1 MKARDPY
8 YKKTAALDIGG
19 LSLEFRVSQTL
30 FSSHAVDAG
39 TQLLLRT
46 LHGTGRRFEK
56 VLDLGCGYGPIGV
69 ALKALNPGAALHMVD
84 RDALAVGYASQN
96 ALLNGIDDALAYPS
110 LGFDD
115 IRDRDFDLVA
125 ANIPGKAGEQV
136 IASWLTDAPLFLR
149 DQGQV
154 GVVVVSPLEPFV
166 NEVID
171 GIRGA
176 DVVLRKRRAGHTVLI
191 YAAGIAQ
198 DSPPA
203 HVGSFSRGDY
213 DRVEGAFSHGKI
225 EYQMNTVFGLPEFD
239 SLSYQTRFLCTVLQN
254 LDRQPGD
261 LRATPSFRLSPESR
275 SRMIK
280 GGSLQKPDSHPH
292 PNPLPSRERGLR
304 KGLQP
309 GDRVLVLNP
318 GQGHVPV
325 ILSKAMTPA
334 HIDMVDR
341 DLLALRCSARN
352 LSLNGYDASKF
363 SIGHRV
369 GIDDDESRWD
379 LIVAEVRDEEGP
391 DVMAMQFRQAAEHL
405 APGGQMVVAA
415 NSATITRLLDVC
427 KKERLGAV
435 QQRKRRRGS
444 SVLVVGRWP
453 YR

>member
-1 MKARDPY
+1 MESQPPAAIDGPY
-8 YKKTAALDIGG
+8 YKKTATFDIGG

-30 FSSHAVDAG
+30 FSSHAIDVG
-39 TQLLLRT
+39 TGLLLRT

-56 VLDLGCGYGPIGV
+56 VLDLGCGYGPIGI

-115 IRDRDFDLVA
+115 IQDGDFDLVA
-125 ANIPGKAGEQV
+125 ANVAGKAGEQV

-149 DQGQV
+149 HQGQV
-154 GVVVVSPLEPFV
+154 GIVAVSPLEPFV
-166 NEVID
+166 SEVIA
-171 GIRGA
+171 GIQGA
-176 DVVLRKRRAGHTVLI
+176 EIVSTRRRAGHTVFL
-191 YAAGIAQ
+191 YTAGQVQ
-198 DSPPA
+198 DSPSTP
-203 HVGSFSRGDY
+203 VGSFSRGVY
-213 DRVEGAFSHGKI
+213 DRAQAAFSHGQI
-225 EYQMNTVFGLPEFD
+225 DYRMDTVFGLPQFD
-239 SLSYQTRFLCTVLQN
+239 SLSYRTRLLSTVLQS
-254 LDRQPGD
+254 LDRQDGV
-261 LRATPSFRLSPESR
+261 RA
-275 SRMIK
+275 
-280 GGSLQKPDSHPH
+280 
-292 PNPLPSRERGLR
+292 
-304 KGLQP
+304 
-309 GDRVLVLNP
+309 LVLNP
-318 GQGHVPV
+318 GQGHIPV
-325 ILSKAMTPA
+325 ILSKAMGPA
-334 HIDMVDR
+334 SIDMVDR

-444 SVLVVGRWP
+444 SVLVALAVSVAAAAGF
-453 YR
+453 

>member
-1 MKARDPY
+1 MESQPPAAIDGPY
-8 YKKTAALDIGG
+8 YKKTAAFDIGG

-115 IRDRDFDLVA
+115 IQDGDFDLVA

-154 GVVVVSPLEPFV
+154 GVVVVSPLDPFV
-166 NEVID
+166 NEVIA
-171 GIRGA
+171 GLPGA
-176 DVVLRKRRAGHTVLI
+176 EVVLRKRRAGHSVLL
-191 YAAGIAQ
+191 YRVGRAQ
-198 DSPPA
+198 DPQRPPS
-203 HVGSFSRGDY
+203 GSFGRGDY
-213 DRVEGAFSHGKI
+213 DRVQTAFSHGQI
-225 EYQMNTVFGLPEFD
+225 DYRMDTVFGLPQFD
-239 SLSYQTRFLCTVLQN
+239 SLSYRTRLLSTVLQS
-254 LDRQPGD
+254 LDRQDGV
-261 LRATPSFRLSPESR
+261 RA
-275 SRMIK
+275 
-280 GGSLQKPDSHPH
+280 
-292 PNPLPSRERGLR
+292 
-304 KGLQP
+304 
-309 GDRVLVLNP
+309 LVLNP
-318 GQGHVPV
+318 GQGHIPV
-325 ILSKAMTPA
+325 ILSKAMGPA
-334 HIDMVDR
+334 SIDMVDR

-352 LSLNGYDASKF
+352 LGLNGYDASKF

-391 DVMAMQFRQAAEHL
+391 DVMAMQFRQAADHL
-405 APGGQMVVAA
+405 APGGKLVVAA
-415 NSATITRLLDVC
+415 NSATITRLVDVC
-427 KKERLGAV
+427 KTERLGTIE
-435 QQRKRRRGS
+435 QRKRRRGS

>member
-1 MKARDPY
+1 MESQPPAAIDGPY
-8 YKKTAALDIGG
+8 YKKTAAFDIGG

-56 VLDLGCGYGPIGV
+56 VLDLGCGYGPIGI
-69 ALKALNPGAALHMVD
+69 ALRALNPGAALHMVD

-115 IRDRDFDLVA
+115 IQDGDFDLVA

-154 GVVVVSPLEPFV
+154 GVVVVSPLDPFV
-166 NEVID
+166 NEVIA
-171 GIRGA
+171 GLPGA
-176 DVVLRKRRAGHTVLI
+176 EVVLRKRRAGHSVLL
-191 YAAGIAQ
+191 YRVGRAQ
-198 DSPPA
+198 DPQRPPS
-203 HVGSFSRGDY
+203 GSFGRGDY
-213 DRVEGAFSHGKI
+213 DRAQAAFSHGQI
-225 EYQMNTVFGLPEFD
+225 DYRMNTVFGLPEFD
-239 SLSYQTRFLCTVLQN
+239 SLSYRTRLLCTVLQS
-254 LDRQPGD
+254 LDR
-261 LRATPSFRLSPESR
+261 R
-275 SRMIK
+275 
-280 GGSLQKPDSHPH
+280 
-292 PNPLPSRERGLR
+292 
-304 KGLQP
+304 QP

-391 DVMAMQFRQAAEHL
+391 DVMAIQFRQAAEHL